1 LSFSLTAIGGVP
13 AGAMLR
19 RDGARPGDLV
29 FVSGSIGDGALGLRA
44 IRGELPQLDEADRA
58 FLADRYRLPQP
69 RVALG
74 PRLIGLAT
82 ASMDVSDGLIADLG
96 HMAEASSVAA
106 LVEAAQVPLSPAGLR
121 AGRLELALTGGDDY
135 EILFTASP
143 PAEPAVAALAA
154 ELSLPLTRIG
164 RIEPGSGVTAVNAAG
179 APIELMSRGWR
190 HF

>member
-1 LSFSLTAIGGVP
+1 
-13 AGAMLR
+13 
-19 RDGARPGDLV
+19 
-29 FVSGSIGDGALGLRA
+29 
-44 IRGELPQLDEADRA
+44 
-58 FLADRYRLPQP
+58 
-69 RVALG
+69 
-74 PRLIGLAT
+74 
-82 ASMDVSDGLIADLG
+82 
-96 HMAEASSVAA
+96 MAEASSVAA

-121 AGRLELALTGGDDY
+121 AGRLELALAGGDDY